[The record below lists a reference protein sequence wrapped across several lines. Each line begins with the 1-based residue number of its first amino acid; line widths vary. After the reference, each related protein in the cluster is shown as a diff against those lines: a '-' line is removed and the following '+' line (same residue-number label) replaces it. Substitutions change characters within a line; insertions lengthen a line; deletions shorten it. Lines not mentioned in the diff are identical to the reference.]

1 MFEEQFYIYK
11 KEVDW
16 SVLQEGFSIPVSIQV
31 VFMERMKNYLKRGEK
46 RDVTVILDEKT
57 YQVKL
62 INQTFDEHKYPHHAD
77 ILQIRYAPQSPF
89 ATKLREIFKASLDY

>member
-1 MFEEQFYIYK
+1 MLEEQFYIYK

-46 RDVTVILDEKT
+46 RDVKVILDKQT

-62 INQTFDEHKYPHHAD
+62 IPE
-77 ILQIRYAPQSPF
+77 SC
-89 ATKLREIFKASLDY
+89 TKLIANEDVAL